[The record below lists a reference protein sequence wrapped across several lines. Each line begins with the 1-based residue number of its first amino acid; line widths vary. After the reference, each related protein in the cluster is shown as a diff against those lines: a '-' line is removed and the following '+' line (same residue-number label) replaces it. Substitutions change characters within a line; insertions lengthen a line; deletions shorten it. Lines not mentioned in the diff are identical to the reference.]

1 MKTSAWL
8 LALPLALLTASAGGA
23 LAADIA
29 SGGALARQLCVNCHV
44 VAPGEAG
51 TAVTAGI
58 PSFKAVANKPGQTV
72 EKVQD
77 FVLNP
82 HPPMPQVQLTN
93 IELAN
98 LAAYILS
105 LKD

>member
-1 MKTSAWL
+1 MKTSSWR
-8 LALPLALLTASAGGA
+8 LALPLALLTLPAGGA
-23 LAADIA
+23 HAADAA

-51 TAVTAGI
+51 TQVTAGI
-58 PSFKAVANKPGQTV
+58 PSFKAVANKPGQTP
-72 EKVQD
+72 EKIQD
-77 FVLNP
+77 FILSP
-82 HPPMPQVQLTN
+82 HPPMPQVQLTSF
-93 IELAN
+93 ERAN